1 MLSVNDQ
8 ASWWPHMRWEPF
20 FLIIILEER
29 ERKRKEQACT
39 AWHDS
44 WCNDGNLR
52 WRWWHFGIIWPY
64 MLLFLR
70 GFKCLIIHLW
80 LLPLFFHGPC
90 AAHMFFF
97 SFFFT
102 DFFRFCFYI
111 RTYQSPPLHE
121 KKNHTLQSSTPLWVK
136 QKSAGTNKLNIS
148 WIGLSPGGIWT
159 WVKKVINPSS
169 LVKIPTQL

>member
-8 ASWWPHMRWEPF
+8 ASWWPHMRWKPF
-20 FLIIILEER
+20 FYIIILER

-44 WCNDGNLR
+44 WCNDRNLR

-80 LLPLFFHGPC
+80 LLRLFFHWPC

-97 SFFFT
+97 FFFL
-102 DFFRFCFYI
+102 FYWLF
-111 RTYQSPPLHE
+111 SFLFLHQ
-121 KKNHTLQSSTPLWVK
+121 NLSVSSTPWRKESHPSKFNPTLSKTKVHRYKQVK
-136 QKSAGTNKLNIS
+136 HFLNRFIARGGGC
-148 WIGLSPGGIWT
+148 GLNMS
-159 WVKKVINPSS
+159 
-169 LVKIPTQL
+169 